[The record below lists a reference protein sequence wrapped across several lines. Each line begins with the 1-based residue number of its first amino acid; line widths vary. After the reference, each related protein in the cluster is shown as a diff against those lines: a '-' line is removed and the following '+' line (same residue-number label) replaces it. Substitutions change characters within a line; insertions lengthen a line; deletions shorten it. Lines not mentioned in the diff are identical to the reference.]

1 MRYALTFLL
10 MATVALGQGVWPKTA
25 TVVDG
30 GHRYDFDTLG
40 KRSVMPESIFADC
53 VLFQAFS
60 YSDNSDADF
69 YDLALSTSDSTQ
81 STSASQPTWQSTVGG
96 SYSFD
101 GLDDYVVVPSTAIG
115 SVSDYTVSI
124 WVYADQTNATKF
136 VMGWQES
143 GATDPEKNYLA
154 MYVSGGTWRAIDRR
168 QSASGVTLVG
178 STSTKGA
185 WVMVTSTAVKNGNI
199 TIYQNGTSIG
209 SASGIGNTTMEQNHE
224 LHIGSRAVSSGGG
237 PVSSGL
243 YWEGSIGDVRI
254 YDTALTAAQ
263 IGAIYTNTAPTYG
276 ISP

>member
-40 KRSVMPESIFADC
+40 KRSVMPVADYANC
-53 VLFQAFS
+53 ILWQAFS

-69 YDLALSTSDSTQ
+69 FDIALATSDSTQ
-81 STSASQPTWQSTVGG
+81 STAGSQPTWQSTVGG

-101 GLDDYVVVPSTAIG
+101 GVDDFVVAPSTVFDGA
-115 SVSDYTVSI
+115 SDYTIAV

-136 VMGWQES
+136 VMGWQENGTPS
-143 GATDPEKNYLA
+143 AEKNYIAL
-154 MYVSGGTWRAIDRR
+154 YVSGGKWRAIDRR
-168 QSASGVTLVG
+168 QSATGVTLVG
-178 STSTKGA
+178 STSTKDA
-185 WVMVTSTAVKNGNI
+185 WVMVTSTGVKNGSVTLYENAS
-199 TIYQNGTSIG
+199 SIG
-209 SASGIGNTTMEQNHE
+209 SASGVANLAIAQNHE
-224 LHIGSRAVSSGGG
+224 FHISSRALSSGG

-243 YWEGSIGDVRI
+243 YWDGIIGDFRV
-254 YDTALTAAQ
+254 YDRALTAAE

-276 ISP
+276 ITP